1 VLYSSSH
8 KGSPKSESTAILP
21 AQQRPPYPPLKKY
34 KENIIYQDNI
44 RTISGPPQISK
55 TQKGYFII
63 IIIIIT
69 FQFLGGHTDKQTR
82 GFAQ

>member
-21 AQQRPPYPPLKKY
+21 AQQQPSYPPLKKY

-44 RTISGPPQISK
+44 RTPTNLKDS
-55 TQKGYFII
+55 KGYII

-69 FQFLGGHTDKQTR
+69 FQFLGHTDKQTR
-82 GFAQ
+82 GFAE

>member
-21 AQQRPPYPPLKKY
+21 AQQQPPCPPLKKN

-44 RTISGPPQISK
+44 RTPTNLKDS
-55 TQKGYFII
+55 KGY

-69 FQFLGGHTDKQTR
+69 FQFLGHTDKQTR